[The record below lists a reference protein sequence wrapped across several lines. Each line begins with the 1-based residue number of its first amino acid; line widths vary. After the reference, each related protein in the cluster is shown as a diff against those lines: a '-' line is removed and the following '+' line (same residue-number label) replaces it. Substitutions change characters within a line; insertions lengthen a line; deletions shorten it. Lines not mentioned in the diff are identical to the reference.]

1 MDDIAAEIDDYLD
14 RYAGTLTSYDA
25 QAAAALWGSPGMILN
40 DEQGAGVLESRE
52 AMARGLEQSYPLYR
66 RLGLA
71 SVGFERLSHE
81 QLSATIYL
89 VRVRWLFYD
98 QDGNRMTDSLASYI
112 LRRDDGGLRA
122 FVCVPADDV
131 EKLQALAAEKGV
143 SLFDETLGEGQ
154 PHENP
159 A

>member
-1 MDDIAAEIDDYLD
+1 
-14 RYAGTLTSYDA
+14 
-25 QAAAALWGSPGMILN
+25 
-40 DEQGAGVLESRE
+40 
-52 AMARGLEQSYPLYR
+52 MARGLEQSYPLYR

-81 QLSATIYL
+81 HLSATIYL
-89 VRVRWLFYD
+89 VRVRWIFYD
-98 QDGNRMTDSLASYI
+98 QDGKRMTDSLASYI
-112 LRRDDGGLRA
+112 LRRGDGGLRA

-143 SLFDETLGEGQ
+143 SLFGETPGEGQ
-154 PHENP
+154 AHESP

>member
-81 QLSATIYL
+81 RLSATIYL

-98 QDGNRMTDSLASYI
+98 QEGNRMTDSLASYI
-112 LRRDDGGLRA
+112 LRRGDGGLRA

-143 SLFDETLGEGQ
+143 SLSPRQGHQ
-154 PHENP
+154 
-159 A
+159 